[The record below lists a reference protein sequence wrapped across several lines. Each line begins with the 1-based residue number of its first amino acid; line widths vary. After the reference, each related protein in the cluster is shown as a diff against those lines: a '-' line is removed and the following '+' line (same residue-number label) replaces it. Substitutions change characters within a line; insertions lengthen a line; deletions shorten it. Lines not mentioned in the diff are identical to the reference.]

1 MKKYGLLGEH
11 LGHSYSPQI
20 HAMLGGYDYGLFEL
34 APNELGS
41 FLEKADFDGINV
53 TIPYKKAVIPYCAEL
68 SPEAAEIGSVNTI
81 TRLPDGR
88 LRGDNTDYHGFLGLI
103 KHSGIDVKGKKCII
117 LGNGGVAPTVKAAL
131 KSCGAAQIV
140 TISRN
145 GEDNYDNISR
155 HSDAE
160 IIVNTT
166 PLGMYPKN
174 GSAAV
179 SLADFPDCCGV
190 LDLIYNPALT
200 AILLDAKERGIKY
213 AGGLYMLVKQAACAC
228 ERFLGT
234 TVDESAVLSV
244 FNKIEAQMLNI
255 ALIGMP
261 GCGKSSAGVCLAR
274 LTGRRLIDI
283 DEEIVSRIGCSI
295 PEFFAAEGEAAFRH
309 VETQVLDDVSK
320 LSGVIIA
327 CGGGVVTRSENQRL
341 LRQNSR
347 IVFLERDIESLPTD
361 GRPVSQASSPAELAK
376 KRLPLYN
383 SWCDIK
389 LRAASPEEAAAMI
402 KEALKL

>member
-1 MKKYGLLGEH
+1 MKFGLLGEH

-20 HAMLGGYDYGLFEL
+20 HKMLGGYDYGLFEV
-34 APNELGS
+34 APDELEQ
-41 FLEKADFDGINV
+41 FLRTADFDGINV

-68 SPEAAEIGSVNTI
+68 SPEAEKIGSVNTI
-81 TRLPDGR
+81 TKLPDGT

-103 KHSGIDVKGKKCII
+103 EHSGIEVKGKKCLV
-117 LGNGGVAPTVKAAL
+117 LGNGGVAPTVRAAL
-131 KSCGAAQIV
+131 CESGASEVV

-155 HSDAE
+155 HADAD

-179 SLADFPDCCGV
+179 SLSLFPTCSGV

-200 AILLDAKERGIKY
+200 AILLEARERGISH
-213 AGGLYMLVKQAACAC
+213 AGGFYMLVKQAACAC

-234 TVDESAVLSV
+234 TVSEEAVLSA
-244 FNKIEAQMLNI
+244 FKQIESQMLNI

-261 GCGKSSAGVCLAR
+261 GCGKSTTGSALAK
-274 LTGRRLIDI
+274 LTGRKLIDI
-283 DEEIVSRIGCSI
+283 DDAITERIGCTI
-295 PEFFAAEGEAAFRH
+295 PEFFAAKGEAEFRR
-309 VETQVLDDVSK
+309 VETEVLSGTAK
-320 LSGVIIA
+320 LSGTIIA
-327 CGGGVVTRSENQRL
+327 CGGGVVTRSENYRL

-347 IVFLERDIESLPTD
+347 IVFLERDIEDLPTD
-361 GRPVSQASSPAELAK
+361 GRPVSQANPLAELAK

-389 LRAASPEEAAAMI
+389 LCASSPEDAAQKI
-402 KEALKL
+402 REALDI

>member
-1 MKKYGLLGEH
+1 MKFGLLGEH

-20 HAMLGGYDYGLFEL
+20 HKMLGGYDYGLFEV
-34 APNELGS
+34 APDELEQ
-41 FLEKADFDGINV
+41 FLRTADFDGINV

-68 SPEAAEIGSVNTI
+68 SPEAEKIGSVNTI
-81 TRLPDGR
+81 TKLPDGT

-103 KHSGIDVKGKKCII
+103 EHSGIEVKGKKCLV
-117 LGNGGVAPTVKAAL
+117 LGNGGVAPTVRAAL
-131 KSCGAAQIV
+131 CESGASEVV

-155 HSDAE
+155 HADAD

-179 SLADFPDCCGV
+179 SLSLFPTCSGV

-200 AILLDAKERGIKY
+200 AILLEARERGISH

-234 TVDESAVLSV
+234 TVSEEALLSAFKQIES
-244 FNKIEAQMLNI
+244 QMLNI

-261 GCGKSSAGVCLAR
+261 GCGKSTTGSALAK
-274 LTGRRLIDI
+274 LTGRKLIDI
-283 DEEIVSRIGCSI
+283 DDAITERIGCTI
-295 PEFFAAEGEAAFRH
+295 PEFFAAKGEAEFRR
-309 VETQVLDDVSK
+309 VEAEVLSDTAK
-320 LSGVIIA
+320 LSGTIIA
-327 CGGGVVTRSENQRL
+327 CGGGVVTRSENYRL

-347 IVFLERDIESLPTD
+347 IVFLERDIEDLPTD
-361 GRPVSQASSPAELAK
+361 GRPVSQANPLAELAK

-389 LRAASPEEAAAMI
+389 LCASSPEDAAQKI
-402 KEALKL
+402 REALDI

>member
-1 MKKYGLLGEH
+1 MKFGLLGEH

-20 HAMLGGYDYGLFEL
+20 HKMLGGYDYGLFEV
-34 APNELGS
+34 APDELEQ
-41 FLEKADFDGINV
+41 FLRKADFDGINV

-68 SPEAAEIGSVNTI
+68 SPEAAKIGSVNTI
-81 TRLPDGR
+81 TKLPDGT

-103 KHSGIDVKGKKCII
+103 EHSGIEVKGKKCLV
-117 LGNGGVAPTVKAAL
+117 LGNGGVAPTVRAAL
-131 KSCGAAQIV
+131 CESGASEVV

-155 HSDAE
+155 HADAD

-179 SLADFPDCCGV
+179 SLSLFPTCIGV

-200 AILLDAKERGIKY
+200 AILLDARERGISH

-234 TVDESAVLSV
+234 KVSEEAVLSV
-244 FNKIEAQMLNI
+244 FKQIESQMLNV

-261 GCGKSSAGVCLAR
+261 GCGKSTTGRALAE
-274 LTGRRLIDI
+274 LTGRKLIDI
-283 DEEIVSRIGCSI
+283 DDAITERIGCTI
-295 PEFFAAEGEAAFRH
+295 PEFFAANGEAEFRR
-309 VETQVLDDVSK
+309 VETEVLSDMAK
-320 LSGVIIA
+320 LSGAIIA
-327 CGGGVVTRSENQRL
+327 CGGGVVTRSENYRL

-347 IVFLERDIESLPTD
+347 IVFLERDIEDLPTD
-361 GRPVSQASSPAELAK
+361 GRPVSQANPLAELAK

-389 LRAASPEEAAAMI
+389 LCASSPEDAAQKI
-402 KEALKL
+402 REALDI

>member
-1 MKKYGLLGEH
+1 MKFGLLGEH

-20 HAMLGGYDYGLFEL
+20 HKMLGGYSYELFEV
-34 APNELGS
+34 APDKLS
-41 FLEKADFDGINV
+41 KFLTDADFDGINV

-68 SPEAAEIGSVNTI
+68 SPEAAAIGSVNTI
-81 TRLPDGR
+81 TKLPDGR
-88 LRGDNTDYHGFLGLI
+88 LRGDNTDFHGFLGLI
-103 KHSGIDVKGKKCII
+103 EHSEIAVEGKKCLV

-131 KSCGAAQIV
+131 SSLGAAQIITV
-140 TISRN
+140 SRS

-155 HSDAE
+155 HSDAD

-179 SLADFPDCCGV
+179 SLSLFPACSGV
-190 LDLIYNPALT
+190 LDLVYNPSLT
-200 AILLDAKERGIKY
+200 AILLDARERGIKY

-234 TVDESAVLSV
+234 KLDAGAVTAV
-244 FNKIEAQMLNI
+244 FKQIEAQMLNV

-261 GCGKSSAGVCLAR
+261 GCGKSTTGRALAE

-283 DEEIVSRIGCSI
+283 DTAITERIGCTI
-295 PEFFAAEGEAAFRH
+295 PEFFAANGEEAFRR
-309 VETQVLDDVSK
+309 VETEVLSEVSR
-320 LSGVIIA
+320 LSGIIIA
-327 CGGGVVTRSENQRL
+327 CGGGVVTRNENYRL

-347 IVFLERDIESLPTD
+347 IVFLERDIEALPTD

-383 SWCDIK
+383 AWCDIK
-389 LRAASPEEAAAMI
+389 LRAASPEEAAQKI
-402 KEALKL
+402 REALYL